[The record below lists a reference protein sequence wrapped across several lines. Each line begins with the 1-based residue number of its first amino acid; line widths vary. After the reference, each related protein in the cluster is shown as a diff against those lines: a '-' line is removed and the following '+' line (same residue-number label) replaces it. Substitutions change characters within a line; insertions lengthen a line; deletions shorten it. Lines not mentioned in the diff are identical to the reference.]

1 MGSISAISELKR
13 IIRMPIG
20 ITPKMMTARVAAYR
34 DAIDSA
40 RADGLTWNEIA
51 LLIGVEN
58 GIKLRQAVVRAK
70 AGIESGRLAPQQR
83 PLPIPSPPDMS
94 RTFSETG
101 LEEKSGFEKK
111 REPIKFDD
119 D

>member
-1 MGSISAISELKR
+1 MGSERTISELKG

-58 GIKLRQAVVRAK
+58 GIKLRQAFVRAK